1 VISEMDLA
9 LSNLKRL
16 RHFRNWLIWGFLPGV
31 LLISNLVGRVTHLAY
46 SFFIVCALW
55 MIGIAYSVRR
65 VRLWPCPNCGKPIM
79 QGLVSQR
86 FLVQMFALRLLS
98 QNVVP

>member
-1 VISEMDLA
+1 MISEMDLA

-46 SFFIVCALW
+46 SFFICLRTLDDWYRVLCEASAAL
-55 MIGIAYSVRR
+55 
-65 VRLWPCPNCGKPIM
+65 
-79 QGLVSQR
+79 
-86 FLVQMFALRLLS
+86 ALS
-98 QNVVP
+98 